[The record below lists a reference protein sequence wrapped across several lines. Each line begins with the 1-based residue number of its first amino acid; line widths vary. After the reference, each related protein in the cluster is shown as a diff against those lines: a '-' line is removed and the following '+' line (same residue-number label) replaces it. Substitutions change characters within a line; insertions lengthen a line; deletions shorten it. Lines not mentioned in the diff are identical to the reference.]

1 MSAPDE
7 RDERT
12 PSTYPSWWY
21 DRLSQAQRKLLGSTG
36 WLVFLG
42 LWGLFV
48 GTVLRLPGDTWA
60 DAFEFPVGLALAVVG
75 LRWAP
80 AHGTPASKT
89 LRARRVRAWIGL
101 PAFLALPLLLWGSL
115 EVFGGFATAFYGVI
129 LGVLIDRWALWDFKL
144 SDLFGGDSQ
153 KSEPSVPQ
161 QQREGV

>member
-7 RDERT
+7 RDQGTR
-12 PSTYPSWWY
+12 STYPSWWY
-21 DRLSQAQRKLLGSTG
+21 DRLSQAQRKVLGSAA

-42 LWGLFV
+42 MWGLFV

-60 DAFEFPVGLALAVVG
+60 DAFEFPVGMALAVVG

-101 PAFLALPLLLWGSL
+101 PTLLALPPLLWGSI
-115 EVFGGFATAFYGVI
+115 EVFGGFATAFYAVI

-144 SDLFGGDSQ
+144 TDLFGDSQ
-153 KSEPSVPQ
+153 EQPEPSVHR
-161 QQREGV
+161 QREGV